1 MSNNSRRNT
10 RAKKEIPTEE
20 SKQRVV
26 KQKFQEERIRSI
38 IPLAAKNEHQREAL
52 EAFKTKPLVVLSGS
66 AGVGKS
72 ELMCWWA
79 SKLWLEGKIDT
90 IVITRPHQSLGNDY
104 GAVTGND
111 AMKLLPFCMSML
123 MKFKKYLGVGVL
135 RNNFQMEVAEGLFQ
149 EARGISI
156 IPVEKIQGLSF
167 DERTILLADELQ
179 NATPAQV
186 KALVTRAEE
195 GCQLLCAGDKL
206 QTALKGPNGLAVL
219 EEVLKK
225 YPSKDAQIVHFTP
238 MDNCRSGIAGHLADA
253 FEKEGTW

>member
-1 MSNNSRRNT
+1 MTSTRRNT
-10 RAKKEIPTEE
+10 RAKKEVSTEE
-20 SKQRVV
+20 PKQRVV
-26 KQKFQEERIRSI
+26 KQKFQEERVRSI
-38 IPLAAKNEHQREAL
+38 IPLAAKNEHQKEAL

-79 SKLWLEGKIDT
+79 SKQWLEGKIDT

-167 DERTILLADELQ
+167 DERTILLGDELQ

-195 GCQLLCAGDKL
+195 GCQLLCAGDKRQSAL
-206 QTALKGPNGLAVL
+206 QGVNGLAML
-219 EEVLKK
+219 EDILMK
-225 YPSKDAQIVHFTP
+225 YPTKDAEVIHFTP
-238 MDNCRSGIAGHLADA
+238 NDNCRSGVSGHLASA